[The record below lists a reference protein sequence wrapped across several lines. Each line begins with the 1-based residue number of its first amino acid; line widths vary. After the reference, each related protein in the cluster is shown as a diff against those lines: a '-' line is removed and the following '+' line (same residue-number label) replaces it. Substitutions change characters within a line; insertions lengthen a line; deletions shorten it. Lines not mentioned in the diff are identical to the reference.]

1 MFKSKI
7 IFKGRLRKGEEAAN
21 EFNDDAKNE
30 LGCYDFIFCPIL
42 GVTYKR
48 GFRSEGTN
56 KQH

>member
-1 MFKSKI
+1 MNSMMMQKMNQDVI
-7 IFKGRLRKGEEAAN
+7 
-21 EFNDDAKNE
+21 
-30 LGCYDFIFCPIL
+30 DFIFCPIL